1 MDDNTVEFLLN
12 AQDLVRQF
20 ETLID
25 KHDMRDRVISSMMIG
40 VIQDD
45 EEEDVEDDEEMI
57 NIKSIYNFNVAD
69 TNELDLVL
77 SFMKQVY
84 DQNSDNGL
92 SDLLNGTGI
101 SLN

>member
-1 MDDNTVEFLLN
+1 MDDNTVEFFLS
-12 AQDLVRQF
+12 AQDLVHQF

-45 EEEDVEDDEEMI
+45 EEEEADDDEGMI

-92 SDLLNGTGI
+92 NDLLNGTGI